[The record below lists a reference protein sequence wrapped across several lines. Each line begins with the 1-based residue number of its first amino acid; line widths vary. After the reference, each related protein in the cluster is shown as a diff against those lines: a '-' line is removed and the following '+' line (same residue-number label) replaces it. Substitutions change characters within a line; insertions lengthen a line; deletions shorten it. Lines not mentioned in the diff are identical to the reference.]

1 MERLPAIL
9 DLRDDLRAAS
19 DAADR
24 DVDDDVNDAL
34 DRLDAYADREQG
46 DREGLLD
53 DVDNELLRLEEQVSD
68 EEATRR
74 FQAARNRIHVFRESM
89 SGGGDGLAVVDTKLR
104 RPDADD
110 EGNRDVD
117 DLRTE
122 DVEVAATVVNEGE
135 ARDVTVTVTFY
146 DAESDEIRSEATETF
161 ALDRNAQKT
170 VIVPTTVPEDA
181 DYYAAVVRATRG

>member
-9 DLRDDLRAAS
+9 DVRDDLRAAN
-19 DAADR
+19 DAAER
-24 DVDDDVNDAL
+24 DVDDDVADAL
-34 DRLDAYADREQG
+34 GRLDEYADRDRG

-53 DVDNELLRLEEQVSD
+53 DLDNELLRLEEQVSD

-74 FQAARNRIHVFRESM
+74 FQAARNRIRVFRGSL
-89 SGGGDGLAVVDTKLR
+89 SGGGDGLAVVDTKLGK
-104 RPDADD
+104 PDADGD
-110 EGNRDVD
+110 RDVS

-146 DAESDEIRSEATETF
+146 DAESEEIRSDATETF
-161 ALDRNAQKT
+161 ALDGNAQET
-170 VIVPTTVPEDA
+170 VTVSTTVPEDA
-181 DYYAAVVRATRG
+181 NYYAAVVRATGR